1 MQYNGHDAAQGHW
14 MSPLPLP
21 MERPCVTFYS
31 WIVKGHLHQFPI
43 CRGLQSSFRCRR
55 GVPLFNVLVRGWT
68 PEFNDCKIWPQE
80 TRDIILWCS
89 VKCISI
95 YWTTGV
101 THGCNRQR
109 DRRTDILIANAA
121 LRCVAR
127 PEELHLAYVLL
138 IRKLSFYNQQDK
150 VLLIKGCVLDV
161 MNIERL

>member
-1 MQYNGHDAAQGHW
+1 M
-14 MSPLPLP
+14 
-21 MERPCVTFYS
+21 
-31 WIVKGHLHQFPI
+31 
-43 CRGLQSSFRCRR
+43 
-55 GVPLFNVLVRGWT
+55 
-68 PEFNDCKIWPQE
+68 
-80 TRDIILWCS
+80 
-89 VKCISI
+89 
-95 YWTTGV
+95 